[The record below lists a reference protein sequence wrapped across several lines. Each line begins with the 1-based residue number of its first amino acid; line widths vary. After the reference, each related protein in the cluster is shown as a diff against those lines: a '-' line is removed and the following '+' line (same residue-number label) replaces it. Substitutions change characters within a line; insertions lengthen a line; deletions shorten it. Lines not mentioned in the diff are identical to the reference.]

1 MKRRLVALLVALM
14 TMVGTAFAAEENTID
29 PSVSQ
34 LRWSTA
40 VPYASAYLDDY
51 SIAFGARDN
60 CRMVITMDVN
70 AVRVMDRIGLVPITL
85 NFICIIPPAISTALI
100 TTVSPVF
107 NIALPWLP
115 MPEIVRV
122 PTLAKSPPTW

>member
-70 AVRVMDRIGLVPITL
+70 AVRVMDRIGCMMLIIENKIDGTWYECDTLVS
-85 NFICIIPPAISTALI
+85 ADY
-100 TTVSPVF
+100 
-107 NIALPWLP
+107 
-115 MPEIVRV
+115 PEFYMYN
-122 PTLAKSPPTW
+122 KSDRSHVVL